1 MKKSICA
8 AALIPLMLLMA
19 CKETP
24 AEEIVINK
32 NDGRLENIIMAT
44 AEPAATYE
52 FPESWSEAFQ
62 GYSDNLSV
70 EVKAEVQGPV
80 SETNAVYEVAP
91 QEVTDQQADACLSA
105 MIGDAVIYEAS
116 EQLSK
121 SDIEKLIEA
130 AQWELSSPESDLNA
144 LLGDPGQEE
153 EYERSK
159 AAVEEALQ
167 ALTEQWRSAPD
178 SVAHKTVER
187 RFVPVNDYARKIQGT
202 AMLPDGT
209 SAYLNLR
216 KDNNCIDQ
224 SIVIHTPKAQLG
236 LPELF
241 SGATTDLNGL
251 SIDLR
256 AAEALAADAL
266 ESMGLNG
273 QFRLS
278 FAGSAVTHTPES
290 KTPDEAPK
298 CFMLYYSRMVEEEP
312 VLYCDQSGRQLL
324 PFGATWPHETLIFG
338 VNDSGVIY
346 FEWVSPIQ
354 ITGVLNENAALL
366 PFEEI
371 MSRFRQNIAFSYC
384 PINTIGNVD
393 QYRLSITSIRFGY
406 TRVAMPDEI
415 AKAYLVPTW
424 CFYGVEQ
431 DYYSDPG
438 KTQYKLDGNNCYTQD
453 IPGHCVLTLNALDG
467 SVIDRSLGY

>member
-1 MKKSICA
+1 MKKSIWA

-91 QEVTDQQADACLSA
+91 QEITDQQADACLSA
-105 MIGDAVIYEAS
+105 MIGDTPIYE
-116 EQLSK
+116 ETEELSK
-121 SDIEKLIEA
+121 AEIEA
-130 AQWELSSPESDLNA
+130 LIAREQRELSDPDSALNV
-144 LLGDPGQEE
+144 LSRDPQLKE

-159 AAVEEALQ
+159 AAVEEAMK
-167 ALTEQWRSAPD
+167 AYTEQWKNAPD
-178 SVAHKTVER
+178 EVER
-187 RFVPVNDYARKIQGT
+187 KLVERSFVPASEHSQQIRGCAMPADRAT
-202 AMLPDGT
+202 A
-209 SAYLNLR
+209 
-216 KDNNCIDQ
+216 
-224 SIVIHTPKAQLG
+224 
-236 LPELF
+236 
-241 SGATTDLNGL
+241 
-251 SIDLR
+251 SIDLYKSNNALYQHVFIHAPNIELGVPFLPTTETTGLNGIHIDLE
-256 AAEALAADAL
+256 AAQAFADAVL
-266 ESMGLNG
+266 IEMGLNG
-273 QFRLS
+273 QFELT
-278 FAGSAVTHTPES
+278 FAGSATTHSATS
-290 KTPDEAPK
+290 TAAATAPQ
-298 CFMLYYSRMVEEEP
+298 CYMLYYSRVIDQTP
-312 VLYCDQSGRQLL
+312 VLYCAPGEGNMAAYTTR
-324 PFGATWPHETLIFG
+324 WPHETRCFG

-354 ITGVLNENAALL
+354 ITKTLNENVSLL

-371 MSRFRQNIAFSYC
+371 MERFRQNISLSYN
-384 PINTIGNVD
+384 PVNTIGNVD
-393 QYRLSITSIRFGY
+393 EYRVSITSIRFGF
-406 TRVAMPDEI
+406 TRVRQPNQENLGMLLPS
-415 AKAYLVPTW
+415 W

-453 IPGHCVLTLNALDG
+453 IPGHCFLTLNALDG

>member
-44 AEPAATYE
+44 AEPATTYE

-91 QEVTDQQADACLSA
+91 QEITDQQADACLSA

-224 SIVIHTPKAQLG
+224 SIVINTPKAQL
-236 LPELF
+236 
-241 SGATTDLNGL
+241 
-251 SIDLR
+251 
-256 AAEALAADAL
+256 
-266 ESMGLNG
+266 
-273 QFRLS
+273 
-278 FAGSAVTHTPES
+278 
-290 KTPDEAPK
+290 
-298 CFMLYYSRMVEEEP
+298 
-312 VLYCDQSGRQLL
+312 
-324 PFGATWPHETLIFG
+324 
-338 VNDSGVIY
+338 
-346 FEWVSPIQ
+346 
-354 ITGVLNENAALL
+354 
-366 PFEEI
+366 
-371 MSRFRQNIAFSYC
+371 
-384 PINTIGNVD
+384 
-393 QYRLSITSIRFGY
+393 
-406 TRVAMPDEI
+406 
-415 AKAYLVPTW
+415 
-424 CFYGVEQ
+424 
-431 DYYSDPG
+431 
-438 KTQYKLDGNNCYTQD
+438 
-453 IPGHCVLTLNALDG
+453 
-467 SVIDRSLGY
+467 